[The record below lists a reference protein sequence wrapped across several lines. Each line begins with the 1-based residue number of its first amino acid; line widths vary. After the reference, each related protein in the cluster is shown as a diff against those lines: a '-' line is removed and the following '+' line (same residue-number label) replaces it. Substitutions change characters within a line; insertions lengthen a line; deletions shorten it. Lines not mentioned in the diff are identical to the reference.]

1 MLNFG
6 LLIQF
11 IFVFGLIVFVHE
23 FGHFLIAKM
32 VGVDVEEF
40 GFGYPPRLVKLF
52 SRNRRGG
59 LETCHWIRLD
69 FAVVHFD
76 CSLNYLKYKCTDLKD
91 CSYSF
96 EPGWEWYFF
105 LGCDHLTHLTFF

>member
-40 GFGYPPRLVKLF
+40 GFGYPPRLVKLLPGKVRT
-52 SRNRRGG
+52 SRSTGFH
-59 LETCHWIRLD
+59 L
-69 FAVVHFD
+69 AVL
-76 CSLNYLKYKCTDLKD
+76 CA
-91 CSYSF
+91 
-96 EPGWEWYFF
+96 
-105 LGCDHLTHLTFF
+105 